1 MIQKQFTT
9 REAAKAVG
17 ITRATVQAWIAAK
30 KIRAPKP
37 TVFAGIVVRMWSKA
51 DVKMLRAVKKRIY
64 MKGRGPKRKE
74 PRQGAGRSNREY
86 HEQGGTSG
94 RYREAPETT
103 EPTVLRV
110 RHPA

>member
-37 TVFAGIVVRMWSKA
+37 ISLAGIVVRIWSKA
-51 DVKMLRAVKKRIY
+51 VKMLLA
-64 MKGRGPKRKE
+64 
-74 PRQGAGRSNREY
+74 ARE
-86 HEQGGTSG
+86 QTLKSRRWSLVPTGGQLALGWDSGGT
-94 RYREAPETT
+94 
-103 EPTVLRV
+103 
-110 RHPA
+110 